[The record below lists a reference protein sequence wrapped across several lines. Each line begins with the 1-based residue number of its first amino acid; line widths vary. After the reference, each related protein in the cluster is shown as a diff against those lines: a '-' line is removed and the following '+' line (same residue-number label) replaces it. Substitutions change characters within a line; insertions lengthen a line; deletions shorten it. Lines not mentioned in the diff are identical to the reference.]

1 MGHLKEIT
9 EENLPKTIN
18 RYYKFGEKELKIG
31 DKVGVIMLEDNLDNE
46 KNQMKLHTYVV
57 DEGGVAYILTN
68 KNNDN

>member
-9 EENLPKTIN
+9 EENLPKIIN
-18 RYYKFGEKELKIG
+18 RYYKFGEKELKVG
-31 DKVGVIMLEDNLDNE
+31 DKVGVVMLEVNSDDE
-46 KNQMKLHTYVV
+46 KNQMELHTYVV